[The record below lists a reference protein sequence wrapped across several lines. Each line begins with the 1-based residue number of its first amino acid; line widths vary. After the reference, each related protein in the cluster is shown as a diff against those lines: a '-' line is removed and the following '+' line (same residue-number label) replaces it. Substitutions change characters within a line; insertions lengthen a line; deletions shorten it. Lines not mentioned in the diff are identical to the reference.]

1 MASNTSLLVT
11 KKSNKHSKYPVHK
24 ATPVCMLMKNPTNKT
39 TTKTHYTAYT
49 AIGYWPFTRPKL
61 SIEKALHAAENQV
74 SMEILAQAGQRF
86 PTGSK
91 FGSWLRI
98 NHMDIVKMSHQY
110 IGEVRQVDVPVNQ
123 GPREFRKRYCRVTFQ
138 NE

>member
-1 MASNTSLLVT
+1 M
-11 KKSNKHSKYPVHK
+11 H
-24 ATPVCMLMKNPTNKT
+24 MKTA
-39 TTKTHYTAYT
+39 TKTHYIAYT

-98 NHMDIVKMSHQY
+98 NNMDIVKMSHQY

-123 GPREFRKRYCRVTFQ
+123 SPKEFRKRYCRVTFQ